1 LIPIVPF
8 VARGRV
14 RVDFGASCRGNI
26 ALGTNGGVRRGEG
39 MRQAARSTRPSARL
53 VRRPG

>member
-39 MRQAARSTRPSARL
+39 VRQAARSTRPSARL